1 MENITNNPGL
11 QHLAENILLNLDHQ
25 NLEICQEVNNS
36 FKEILNNS
44 RKFIRRGLPMKN
56 QSEWIK
62 AIQITKDTDLEK
74 PVITYLKKCSKNSRV
89 IAPPYYIDEE
99 FLTTFDELRYL
110 ADIANASNAFGQ
122 SPIFQAAVEGNL
134 VHVKILVLFADN
146 PNAPDEDAVTPICQ
160 ATFRKAYRN
169 HQNFGPYVRQSQC
182 PIPNPKM
189 D

>member
-1 MENITNNPGL
+1 
-11 QHLAENILLNLDHQ
+11 
-25 NLEICQEVNNS
+25 
-36 FKEILNNS
+36 
-44 RKFIRRGLPMKN
+44 MKN

-99 FLTTFDELRYL
+99 FLITFDELRYL

-146 PNAPDEDAVTPICQ
+146 PNAPDEDGVTPICQ
-160 ATFRKAYRN
+160 ATFRKHIEIIRILAPMSDN
-169 HQNFGPYVRQSQC
+169 PNVSNSKSKDGLT
-182 PIPNPKM
+182 PIHFAVLVGLVEIARILAPLTDNPNAPHKALGHCSKIRGLRST
-189 D
+189 